1 MTNQEFR
8 KLIKK
13 AHENAVK
20 HGFYDDPTIW
30 NSDNMTLLMLIICE
44 IAEFVEADR
53 KGGWLINRDLFVVD
67 ELTQM
72 AEGGDVATADFVE
85 YYKQHVKGCAEEELA
100 DICIRCF
107 DALGF
112 IGADEVSINHY
123 YPIEERA
130 ADYSVASL
138 CYAMCKELTSG
149 ITLQEDS
156 YALTAV
162 IKAIVLWCES
172 HSIDLML
179 HIKAKMLYN
188 ESRPYKHGKRY

>member
-1 MTNQEFR
+1 MDNLTLKQF
-8 KLIKK
+8 IKK

-20 HGFYDDPTIW
+20 HGFYDDFTIERP
-30 NSDNMTLLMLIICE
+30 DMPKLLMLIVCE
-44 IAEFVEADR
+44 VAELMEADR
-53 KGGWLINRDLFVVD
+53 KGIWLINRDLFVVD

-72 AEGGDVATADFVE
+72 VEGGDVATADFVE

-123 YPIEERA
+123 YLIEERA

-156 YALTAV
+156 HALT
-162 IKAIVLWCES
+162 
-172 HSIDLML
+172 
-179 HIKAKMLYN
+179 
-188 ESRPYKHGKRY
+188 

>member
-1 MTNQEFR
+1 MDNSTLKR
-8 KLIKK
+8 LIKE

-20 HGFYDDPTIW
+20 HGFYDDLTIEQP
-30 NSDNMTLLMLIICE
+30 DMLRLLMLIICE
-44 IAEFVEADR
+44 VAELMEADR
-53 KGGWLINRDLFVVD
+53 KGRWLISGNLFAVD
-67 ELTQM
+67 ELSQM
-72 AEGGDVATADFVE
+72 LNGEVSIDDFVN
-85 YYKQHVKGCAEEELA
+85 YYKEKVKGSAEEELA

-107 DALGF
+107 DTLGF

-130 ADYSVASL
+130 ADYSVTLL

-156 YALTAV
+156 HALTAV
-162 IKAIVLWCES
+162 IKAVVLWCEKNGVA
-172 HSIDLML
+172 LML

-188 ESRPYKHGKRY
+188 QSRPYKHGKKY